1 MMSKILCVEDNADL
15 RADLVEEIIDAGY
28 DVLEACDGQEGLEM
42 ILEHQ
47 PDLVISDVTMPRK
60 NGWQLVA
67 DLRENHP
74 EFDSLPVIYLTALSD
89 EKSIS
94 KGMAQG
100 ARYYFTKPVDYD
112 QLLDKLEELL

>member
-1 MMSKILCVEDNADL
+1 MSKILCIEDNSDL
-15 RADLVEEIIDAGY
+15 RTDLVEEIAEAGY

-42 ILEHQ
+42 ILEHK
-47 PDLVISDVTMPRK
+47 PDLVISDITMPRK

-74 EFDSLPVIYLTALSD
+74 EFDGLPVVYLTALSD
-89 EKSIS
+89 EKDMS
-94 KGMAQG
+94 KGLDQG
-100 ARYYFTKPVDYD
+100 ACGYFTKPVDYD